1 MRKLFSY
8 LKPYWKAASLAPLL
22 MMVEVITD
30 LIQPI
35 LMANIIDRGIAA
47 GDVDYI
53 IRTGIGMV
61 GIAIIGLA
69 GGFGCVIASGIA
81 SQSYGADLRSALF
94 KKIQSFSFANLDR
107 FKTSS
112 LITRM
117 TNDVTQVQ
125 NMVMMSLRIMVRAPL
140 LSIGGIIMTVSINPR
155 LASILFIAI
164 PIMAFVLVI
173 VARKGFPLFSAV
185 QSRLDRV
192 NDVMRENL
200 AGIRVIKAFV
210 RSDLEQD
217 RFRTANEAL
226 MDVTVKASRIMAST
240 MPFIMLI
247 MHLSIVAII
256 WFGGI
261 QVNNGQMQVGE
272 VVAFISYMTQI
283 LFSLMMVAIIFIM
296 FSRAKASADR
306 IQEVLETEVDL
317 KDLFVE
323 SPGFIEQGRVVFEN
337 VSFRYSDAKGEPIL
351 KNISF
356 TAEPGQTIAIL
367 GGIGSG
373 KSTLVSLIPRLYDA
387 TEGAVLIDGQN
398 VRNIPLERLRSSV
411 GFVLQESILF
421 TGSIRENL
429 RWGKE
434 DATDEEMER
443 AARMAQAHEFIMS
456 FPQGYDTLLGQ
467 KGVNLSG
474 GQKQRLALARAILKE
489 PPILILDDS
498 TSAVDLGTESKIQ
511 AALNQMQRKPTIF
524 VIAQRI
530 SSVMDADKILILE
543 DGRIAAEGIHQQL
556 LETSEIYLDIYQSQM
571 GEGAIQHEK

>member
-22 MMVEVITD
+22 MMVEVVTD
-30 LIQPI
+30 LLQPI
-35 LMANIIDRGIAA
+35 LMANIIDRGIAV

-53 IRTGIGMV
+53 IRTGILMV

-69 GGFGCVIASGIA
+69 GGFGCIIASGIA

-125 NMVMMSLRIMVRAPL
+125 NIVLMSLRIMVRAPL

-164 PIMAFVLVI
+164 PILAFVLVI

-185 QSRLDRV
+185 QARLDRV

-200 AGIRVIKAFV
+200 AGIRVVKAFV
-210 RSDLEQD
+210 RSDLEKD

-226 MDVTVKASRIMAST
+226 MEVTVKASRIMALT

-283 LFSLMMVAIIFIM
+283 LFSLMMVAFISIM

-317 KDLFVE
+317 KDLFGE
-323 SPGFIEQGRVVFEN
+323 NSGFIEQGRVVFEN
-337 VSFRYSDAKGEPIL
+337 VSFRYSDAKGEPLL

-373 KSTLVSLIPRLYDA
+373 KSTLVSLIPRLYDV

-398 VRNIPLERLRSSV
+398 VRNIPLELLRSSV

-434 DATDEEMER
+434 DATDEEIER
-443 AARMAQAHEFIMS
+443 AARMAQAHEFIMD
-456 FPQGYDTLLGQ
+456 FPEGYDTLLGQ
-467 KGVNLSG
+467 RGVNLSG
-474 GQKQRLALARAILKE
+474 GQKQRLAIARAILKE

-498 TSAVDLGTESKIQ
+498 TSAVDLGTESRIQ
-511 AALNQMQRKPTIF
+511 AALNQMRRKPTIF

-530 SSVMDADKILILE
+530 SSVMDADKILVLE
-543 DGRIAAEGIHQQL
+543 DGRIAAEGVHQQL
-556 LETSEIYLDIYQSQM
+556 LETSGIYQDIYQSQM
-571 GEGAIQHEK
+571 GEGAFQHEK

>member
-53 IRTGIGMV
+53 IRTGIGMM

-140 LSIGGIIMTVSINPR
+140 LSIGGIIMTVNINPR

-164 PIMAFVLVI
+164 PILALVLVI

-200 AGIRVIKAFV
+200 AGIRVVKAFV

-556 LETSEIYLDIYQSQM
+556 LETSEIYQDIYQSQM